1 MAVKFIDHSSPV
13 WVSERSCSH
22 SMTVFFLI
30 LHLLCFSVVYKIEFG
45 SQVQDVGLF
54 WERKGRLNYLL
65 LDLFSQLAALFSGH
79 GTLRSEDEELGRR
92 RGWMGKTR
100 WSPVMSAKNKILKS
114 KQFSLDGNGDISS
127 TNKYV
132 DLERR

>member
-65 LDLFSQLAALFSGH
+65 LDLFFAASRVVFWSWDLKI
-79 GTLRSEDEELGRR
+79 RGRR
-92 RGWMGKTR
+92 ARTATG
-100 WSPVMSAKNKILKS
+100 
-114 KQFSLDGNGDISS
+114 LDG
-127 TNKYV
+127 
-132 DLERR
+132 

>member
-13 WVSERSCSH
+13 WVCERSCGH

-65 LDLFSQLAALFSGH
+65 IDLFSQLAALFSGH
-79 GTLRSEDEELGRR
+79 GTLRYDEDR
-92 RGWMGKTR
+92 T
-100 WSPVMSAKNKILKS
+100 KS
-114 KQFSLDGNGDISS
+114 
-127 TNKYV
+127 
-132 DLERR
+132 